1 MPLPSPLLDIFKTL
15 DEKQRR
21 ILIGAVIF
29 LLVFLICYNLIYKN
43 AAKKVIYYKMEF
55 KRVTAQNKLREKLSK
70 LNSVKRNYEA
80 LIIQKQDIDS
90 FKNELSK
97 LALSFGVKVVSITS
111 VRRPGPAGYNAFSAT
126 LELRCSYHQLG
137 IFLSKIENAEP
148 YIGIKSIRI
157 GSEIAREVA
166 RAMSPRRPAVTEAL
180 PEGDTVTNVSL
191 VLETYSLRR

>member
-1 MPLPSPLLDIFKTL
+1 MREKIPLLDIFERL

-43 AAKKVIYYKMEF
+43 AAKRVIYYKSRLKKLTTQNRLRGELSRLDGI
-55 KRVTAQNKLREKLSK
+55 KRA
-70 LNSVKRNYEA
+70 YET
-80 LIIQKQDIDS
+80 LIAQKQNIDS

-97 LALSFGVKVVSITS
+97 LALSSGGKVMSIVS
-111 VRRPGPAGYNAFSAT
+111 VRKPGPADYNAFSTT

-137 IFLSKIENAEP
+137 NFLSIIENAEP
-148 YIGIKSIRI
+148 YIGIKNIKL
-157 GSEIAREVA
+157 GTEVA
-166 RAMSPRRPAVTEAL
+166 RTMSPMELAAAKPL
-180 PEGDTVTNVSL
+180 PEGDTVTDVSL